1 MLLQRTLW
9 LRRGKVR
16 KLLNMVL
23 ELRIESGLL

>member
-9 LRRGKVR
+9 LRRGKVQ

-23 ELRIESGLL
+23 ELRIESDLL